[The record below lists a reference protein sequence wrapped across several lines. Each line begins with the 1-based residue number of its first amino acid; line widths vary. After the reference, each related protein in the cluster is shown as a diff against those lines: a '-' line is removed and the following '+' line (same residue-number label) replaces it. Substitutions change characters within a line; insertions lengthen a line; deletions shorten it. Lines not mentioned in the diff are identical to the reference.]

1 MPTMNEVSVI
11 SIGAMSYN
19 ELWGERQPVR
29 TGHATTTLIRAGD
42 ATILVDPGLPPTALA
57 ARLHERAGLH
67 PGAITHVFL
76 TSFRVDARRGL
87 ELFDGAEWFIS
98 ALERETVGLPLAG
111 DLKRLA
117 EAGQLADDADEESR
131 DIGQRLQ
138 RDIALLQKCRP
149 APDSIAPGVDLFPLP
164 GVTAGMTGLL
174 APSSRGDLLICGDAI
189 PTAGHIERGQAPL
202 RCQNPQAARESLR
215 EAIEIAD
222 LLIPGRDN
230 LMLNPVRRF
239 GGL

>member
-1 MPTMNEVSVI
+1 MPAMNEVSVI
-11 SIGAMSYN
+11 SIGATSYN

-29 TGHATTTLIRAGD
+29 TGHATTTLIRSGD
-42 ATILVDPGLPPTALA
+42 ALILVDPGLPPTALA
-57 ARLHERAGLH
+57 ARLHERTGLK
-67 PGAITHVFL
+67 PGSITHVFL
-76 TSFRVDARRGL
+76 TSFRLDTRRGL
-87 ELFDGAEWFIS
+87 ELFDGAEWLIS
-98 ALERETVGLPLAG
+98 TLERETVGLPLAS

-117 EAGQLADDADEESR
+117 EAGRIDDDVDEESR

-149 APDSIAPGVDLFPLP
+149 APDSLAPGVDLFPLP

-174 APSSRGDLLICGDAI
+174 IPSSHGDLLICGDAI
-189 PTAGHIERGQAPL
+189 PTAGHVERGQAPL
-202 RCQNPQAARESLR
+202 RCQNPEAARESLR

-222 LLIPGRDN
+222 FLIPGRDN

>member
-1 MPTMNEVSVI
+1 MPAMNEVHVI
-11 SIGAMSYN
+11 SIGATSYN

-29 TGHATTTLIRAGD
+29 TGHATTTFIRAGD
-42 ATILVDPGLPPTALA
+42 ALILVDPGLPPTALA
-57 ARLHERAGLH
+57 ARLNERVGLR
-67 PGAITHVFL
+67 PEAITHVFL
-76 TSFRVDARRGL
+76 TSFRLDTRRGL
-87 ELFDGAEWFIS
+87 ELFDGAEWLIS
-98 ALERETVGLPLAG
+98 ALERESVGLPLAG

-117 EAGQLADDADEESR
+117 EAGQLDDDADEESR

-149 APDSIAPGVDLFPLP
+149 APDSLAPGVDLFPLP
-164 GVTAGMTGLL
+164 GVTAGMTGIIV
-174 APSSRGDLLICGDAI
+174 PSPRGDLLICGDAI
-189 PTAGHIERGQAPL
+189 PTAGHVERGQAPV
-202 RCQNPQAARESLR
+202 RCQNPEAARESLR

-222 LLIPGRDN
+222 FLIPGRDN